1 MTPLTTRQK
10 QLIAKNVLAACK
22 DITKLNKT
30 GYNFLSQACGFIAHY
45 DLQGFIAHYSYVEG
59 SLQADI
65 EANALNN
72 QWRNFRQGD
81 RDYEYQMAK
90 REAYNMILGGFV
102 AREMLDQQYSQA
114 VDFLRSHVQFI
125 HVA

>member
-30 GYNFLSQACGFIAHY
+30 GYNFLSQANGFIAHY
-45 DLQGFIAHYSYVEG
+45 DLHGFIAHYSEND
-59 SLQADI
+59 LQADI
-65 EANALNN
+65 ERNAVSN
-72 QWRNFRQGD
+72 QWRNFRQGE
-81 RDYEYQMAK
+81 RNYDYYMAK
-90 REAYNMILGGFV
+90 REVYNMILGGFV

-114 VDFLRSHVQFI
+114 VDFLRSHVQFVHI
-125 HVA
+125 G